1 MDIEKSMEES
11 NELYVLWTSGDRDVA
26 LSMVFMYTFNSKAKG
41 WWEDVCLIVWGP
53 SAKLLAH
60 DEELQGQVR
69 KMLEIG
75 IDVAACRAC
84 ADMYGVSEILEDLGI
99 EVKGMGH
106 PLSQL
111 LKAGKKV
118 LSI

>member
-1 MDIEKSMEES
+1 MDGVNNRED
-11 NELYVLWTSGDRDVA
+11 NELFVLWTSGDRDVA
-26 LSMVFMYTFNSKAKG
+26 LSMVFMYTFNAKAKG

-53 SAKLLAH
+53 SAKLLAQ
-60 DEELQGQVR
+60 DEELQDHIRQ
-69 KMLEIG
+69 MIEIG
-75 IDVAACRAC
+75 IDVVACKAC
-84 ADMYGVSEILEDLGI
+84 ADIYGVAESLEGLGI

-118 LSI
+118 LAL

>member
-1 MDIEKSMEES
+1 MECCS
-11 NELYVLWTSGDRDVA
+11 QSTKQDELYVLWTSGDREVA
-26 LSMVFMYTFNSKAKG
+26 LSMVFMYTFNAKAKG

-53 SAKLLAH
+53 SAKLLAQ
-60 DEELQGQVR
+60 DKELQGRVR
-69 KMLEIG
+69 QMIVIG
-75 IDVAACRAC
+75 IDVVVCRAC
-84 ADMYGVSEILEDLGI
+84 ADMYGVSQILEDLGI